1 MTNEFRI
8 AKVQRTLRYFEED
21 IPLLNMRVKDLSK
34 ERQDSARNFAAAM
47 IAKTRAELDRLLEQ
61 QPCEMSSAGEAP
73 CEPAD

>member
-8 AKVQRTLRYFEED
+8 ARVQRTLRYFEED
-21 IPLLNMRVKDLSK
+21 IPLMNMRVKELSK

-47 IAKTRAELDRLLEQ
+47 IAKTRAELARLIEQ
-61 QPCEMSSAGEAP
+61 QPPDPDPAEVP